1 MMKRFWHFPL
11 SRHRFAVARR
21 TRRASPRN
29 GRAKRALWRNGRAKR
44 ALWLAVTV
52 LVLLRAAPALAVE
65 PGEMLKDPKL
75 EQRARKISE
84 GLRCLVC
91 QNESIDDS
99 GAQLAHDL
107 RVLVRDRL
115 KAGDS
120 DQQVKDYLVSRY
132 GNFILLKP
140 PFEWDTLLLWL
151 SPFAILA
158 LGAGAALRNR
168 RKGRES
174 DDDKPATPLS
184 EEESARLNS
193 LLEDGQA

>member
-1 MMKRFWHFPL
+1 MMNKLAHSSLCRRL
-11 SRHRFAVARR
+11 AV
-21 TRRASPRN
+21 
-29 GRAKRALWRNGRAKR
+29 
-44 ALWLAVTV
+44 LAVTA
-52 LVLLRAAPALAVE
+52 LMALRAASALAVE

-75 EQRARKISE
+75 EQRARKISA

-115 KAGDS
+115 TAGDS

-158 LGAGAALRNR
+158 LGAGAALRKS
-168 RKGRES
+168 RKGQAAV
-174 DDDKPATPLS
+174 DDKPAAPLS
-184 EEESARLNS
+184 EEENAQLKS
-193 LLEDGQA
+193 LLEDGQPQ